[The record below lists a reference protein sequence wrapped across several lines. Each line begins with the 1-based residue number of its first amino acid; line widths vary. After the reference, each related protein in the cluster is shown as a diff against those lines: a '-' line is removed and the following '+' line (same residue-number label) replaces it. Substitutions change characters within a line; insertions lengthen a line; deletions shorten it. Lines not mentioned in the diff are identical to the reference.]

1 MWAHELC
8 VFGFWA
14 VGPCMWLLCGL
25 DVNRSLVL
33 LRSRR
38 SFCRYHTL
46 GANGACSDSFRPM
59 VPVNLTP
66 RNLAAGLVKT
76 GSARGIAALR
86 FSQGGQ
92 VLPVPCSLSFQECV
106 LPRDTAVARHRH
118 PKPFQAFKLGAVPS
132 VAQTARS
139 TAEHP
144 FAANSLLPATS
155 SIGMSPVSSTFR
167 RLETA

>member
-25 DVNRSLVL
+25 DVNGSLVL

-59 VPVNLTP
+59 VPVYLTP

-118 PKPFQAFKLGAVPS
+118 PKPFQAFSSLELSLQLLKQLA
-132 VAQTARS
+132 ALRS
-139 TAEHP
+139 TRLQPTHCFLP
-144 FAANSLLPATS
+144 LL
-155 SIGMSPVSSTFR
+155 SSTFR